1 LAVPFPFP
9 LEIFVIG
16 PALLGGV
23 VLLIWLLPRLIGRWR
38 QARYDATVAAEQERF
53 EIVAPGRPASD
64 DATPRELIRAL
75 AVQERLGDDRGGKGW
90 PTFELRAVWRDG
102 ELVWQ
107 FQSGRQMAVIAQH
120 ALGALYPGTEIR
132 RLPVSDAP
140 AVASAIGRL
149 TAPAHRP
156 LGTPETTGG
165 ASLNHLATMLAA
177 EADGA
182 EVRLRVVVRP
192 IAPKRWHGWLYPE
205 QQKKSFGAIAGQA
218 LLDAIFNRPYSD
230 APSQPVVLTE
240 DEREARKRKR
250 AARVGLEVGLVLE
263 VAGIDAGSGRA
274 LLHRLK
280 SFTTLLGDGLQS
292 IDWRVRDGAVSQPP
306 RFALGDWELA
316 QLWYLPEAGFDQA
329 GLPRHRPLVAPAPR
343 IAAGN
348 DAALTI
354 GESRDGP
361 LRLPVE
367 ALARHMAII
376 GATGSGKSTLLM
388 SLALGVLE
396 TPIGATV
403 IDPHGD
409 LAADIL
415 ARIPPRHA
423 DRVHVLR
430 LGDKAHPR
438 GFNFLERRE
447 TDEPQLVASEF
458 VGLFHDLWPD
468 YTGPKMQH
476 YLRHAL
482 LTMLA
487 HPKPQTVI
495 ELIRI
500 LTDDAFRERY
510 TRDLDDPML
519 VNFWRNEW
527 PSGVSRERDTS
538 IKAVL
543 NKLGAF
549 VSYHSIRNVVGQGT
563 STIRPRQIMDAG
575 DLLVVDLSRVGGDNA
590 RLFGAMLISRY
601 YIDAIGRQGTSR
613 DARRQHLLIVDE
625 VPTFDTRAL
634 EKIHDEGRKF
644 GLLLVTA
651 AQSLAGLG
659 VRLRDSV
666 LTNAG
671 VLALLSPGADDVQAL
686 RRLVGSLTAE
696 DLLGMRQHEMVIRMT
711 GPDGRAGVFGGM
723 VCPPPPG
730 DHRVAEALIRASD
743 ARDARPLEQVEAE
756 VRRRAGG
763 SVQPAVDGAPRLG
776 PADPK

>member
-1 LAVPFPFP
+1 
-9 LEIFVIG
+9 
-16 PALLGGV
+16 LLVGGAA
-23 VLLIWLLPRLIGRWR
+23 LLIWLLPRLFRAW
-38 QARYDATVAAEQERF
+38 QQSRYDATIAGEQERF
-53 EIVAPGRPASD
+53 EIVAPGHPAKD

-75 AVQERLGDDRGGKGW
+75 AVQERIGDDRGGKGW
-90 PTFELRAVWRDG
+90 PTFELRCVWRDG

-107 FQSGRQMAVIAQH
+107 FQGGHQMAVIAQH
-120 ALGALYPGTEIR
+120 ALGSLYPGTEIR
-132 RLPVSDAP
+132 RLPVRDAP
-140 AVASAIGRL
+140 VVASAIGRL
-149 TAPAHRP
+149 SAPSHWP
-156 LGTPETTGG
+156 LGTSETIGG
-165 ASLNHLATMLAA
+165 ATLNHLATMLAA
-177 EADGA
+177 DADGV
-182 EVRLRVVVRP
+182 EVRMRTVVRS
-192 IAPKRWHGWLYPE
+192 IAPQRWHNALYPE
-205 QQKKSFGAIAGQA
+205 RKSKSIGAIAGEA
-218 LLDAIFNRPYSD
+218 LLNMIFNRPYESAKPQTIELSD
-230 APSQPVVLTE
+230 
-240 DEREARKRKR
+240 DEHEARRRKR
-250 AARVGLEVGLVLE
+250 AARNGFEVGLVLE
-263 VAGIDAGSGRA
+263 VAGTDAASGRA

-280 SFTTLLGDGLQS
+280 TFTSLLGDGLQA
-292 IDWRVRDGAVSQPP
+292 IDWRVRDGSVSQPP
-306 RFALGDWELA
+306 RFELGDWELA
-316 QLWYLPEAGFDQA
+316 QLWYLPDAGFDQA
-329 GLPRHRPLVAPAPR
+329 GLPRHRPLVAPPPR
-343 IAAGN
+343 ISAGN
-348 DAALTI
+348 GAELTI

-361 LRLPVE
+361 LRLPLD
-367 ALARHMAII
+367 ALARHMAVI

-388 SLALGVLE
+388 SLALGVLD
-396 TPIGATV
+396 TPVGATV

-415 ARIPPRHA
+415 ASVPPRDA

-430 LGDKAHPR
+430 LGDRQHPR
-438 GFNFLERRE
+438 GFNFLER
-447 TDEPQLVASEF
+447 TDAGEPQLVASEF
-458 VGLFHDLWPD
+458 VALFHDLWPD

-487 HPKPQTVI
+487 QPKPQTVI
-495 ELIRI
+495 ELIRL

-510 TRDLDDPML
+510 THGLDDPML

-527 PSGVSRERDTS
+527 PSGANRERDTS

-563 STIRPRQIMDAG
+563 STIRPRRIMDAG

-601 YIDAIGRQGTSR
+601 YIDAVGRQGTPRESR
-613 DARRQHLLIVDE
+613 RPHLLIVDE

-651 AQSLAGLG
+651 AQSLSGLG
-659 VRLRDSV
+659 VRLRHSV

-686 RRLVGSLTAE
+686 RRLVAPLSPD

-723 VCPPPPG
+723 VCPPSPG
-730 DHRVAEALIRASD
+730 DPRVAEALIRASD
-743 ARDARPLEQVEAE
+743 TRDARPLEQVEAE

-763 SVQPAVDGAPRLG
+763 SVQPPSDGGPRPG

>member
-1 LAVPFPFP
+1 MAVPFPFP
-9 LEIFVIG
+9 LELFIFG
-16 PALLGGV
+16 PLVVGGGILV
-23 VLLIWLLPRLIGRWR
+23 VWLLPRLIGRWR
-38 QARYDATVAAEQERF
+38 QLRYDATVAGEQERF
-53 EIVAPGRPASD
+53 EIVAPGHPAKD

-75 AVQERLGDDRGGKGW
+75 AVPHRLGDDRGGKGW
-90 PTFELRAVWRDG
+90 PTFELRCVWRDG

-107 FQSGRQMAVIAQH
+107 FQGGRQMAVIAQH
-120 ALGALYPGTEIR
+120 ALGSLYPDTEIR
-132 RLPVSDAP
+132 RLPVRDAP
-140 AVASAIGRL
+140 AVVSAIGRL
-149 TAPAHRP
+149 TAPSHWP
-156 LGTPETTGG
+156 LGTPETAGG
-165 ASLNHLATMLAA
+165 AALNHLATMLAA
-177 EADGA
+177 DADGA
-182 EVRLRVVVRP
+182 EVRLRTVVRP
-192 IAPKRWHGWLYPE
+192 IAPQRWHNALYPE
-205 QQKKSFGAIAGQA
+205 RKSKSMGAIVGEA
-218 LLDAIFNRPYSD
+218 LLDTIFQREYGSADPKPIELSD
-230 APSQPVVLTE
+230 
-240 DEREARKRKR
+240 DEREARRRKR
-250 AARVGLEVGLVLE
+250 AAKSGFEVGLVLE
-263 VAGIDAGSGRA
+263 VAGTDVASARA
-274 LLHRLK
+274 LLHRLQ
-280 SFTTLLGDGLQS
+280 SFTSLLGDELQS
-292 IDWRVRDGAVSQPP
+292 IEWRVRDGAVGQPP
-306 RFALGDWELA
+306 RFWLGDWELA
-316 QLWYLPEAGFDQA
+316 QLWYLPDAGFDQA
-329 GLPRHRPLVAPAPR
+329 GLPRHRPLVAPPPR

-348 DAALTI
+348 GAALTI

-361 LRLPVE
+361 LRLPLD
-367 ALARHMAII
+367 ALARHMAVI

-388 SLALGVLE
+388 SLALGVLD
-396 TPIGATV
+396 TPVGATV

-409 LAADIL
+409 LATDIL

-430 LGDKAHPR
+430 LGDRDHPR
-438 GFNFLERRE
+438 GFNFLER
-447 TDEPQLVASEF
+447 TGSAEPQLVASEF
-458 VGLFHDLWPD
+458 VVLFHDLWPD

-487 HPKPQTVI
+487 QPKPQTVI
-495 ELIRI
+495 ELIRV
-500 LTDDAFRERY
+500 LTDDDFRERY
-510 TRDLDDPML
+510 THSLDDPML
-519 VNFWRNEW
+519 ANFWRNEW
-527 PSGVSRERDTS
+527 PSGASRERDTS

-549 VSYHSIRNVVGQGT
+549 VSYHSIRNVVGQGA

-601 YIDAIGRQGTSR
+601 YIDAVGRQGTPRESR
-613 DARRQHLLIVDE
+613 RPHLLIVDE

-686 RRLVGSLTAE
+686 RRLVAPLTPD

-723 VCPPPPG
+723 VCPPLSG
-730 DHRVAEALIRASD
+730 DPRVAEALIRASD
-743 ARDARPLEQVEAE
+743 ARDARPLDQVETE

-763 SVQPAVDGAPRLG
+763 SVEPPTDGSPRLG
-776 PADPK
+776 PTDPK

>member
-1 LAVPFPFP
+1 MAVPFPLPF
-9 LEIFVIG
+9 EIFVVG

-23 VLLIWLLPRLIGRWR
+23 VLLVWLLPRLFRNW
-38 QARYDATVAAEQERF
+38 QQSRYDATVAAEQERF
-53 EIVAPGRPASD
+53 EIVTPGRPAKD

-75 AVQERLGDDRGGKGW
+75 APQQRLGDDRGGKGW
-90 PTFELRAVWRDG
+90 PTFELRTEWRGG

-107 FQSGRQMAVIAQH
+107 FQGGRQMAVRAQH
-120 ALGALYPGTEIR
+120 ALGALYPDTEIQR
-132 RLPVSDAP
+132 MPVRDAP
-140 AVASAIGRL
+140 AVASVLGRL
-149 TAPAHRP
+149 TAPAHLP

-165 ASLNHLATMLAA
+165 SPLNHLATMLAT

-192 IAPKRWHGWLYPE
+192 IAPQRWHGWLYPE
-205 QQKKSFGAIAGQA
+205 QRKKSFGAIAGQA

-230 APSQPVVLTE
+230 ASSQPIALSD
-240 DEREARKRKR
+240 DEREACRRKR
-250 AARVGLEVGLVLE
+250 AAKVGLEVGLVLE
-263 VAGIDAGSGRA
+263 VAGTDVKSGRA
-274 LLHRLK
+274 LLHRLS
-280 SFTTLLGDGLQS
+280 SFTSLLGDGLQS
-292 IDWRVRDGAVSQPP
+292 IEWRVRDGAVSQPP

-316 QLWYLPEAGFDQA
+316 QLWYLPDAGFDQA
-329 GLPRHRPLVAPAPR
+329 GLSRHRPLVAPPSR
-343 IAAGN
+343 IVAGN
-348 DAALTI
+348 GASLTI

-361 LRLPVE
+361 LRLPLD

-396 TPIGATV
+396 TPVGATV

-415 ARIPPRHA
+415 ARVPPRHA

-487 HPKPQTVI
+487 QPKPQTVI

-510 TRDLDDPML
+510 TRGLDDPML

-527 PSGVSRERDTS
+527 PSGANRERDTS

-563 STIRPRQIMDAG
+563 STIRPRHIMDAG

-601 YIDAIGRQGTSR
+601 YIDAIGRQGTDRSS
-613 DARRQHLLIVDE
+613 RRQHLLIVDE

-651 AQSLAGLG
+651 AQSLSGLG

-686 RRLVGSLTAE
+686 RRLVAPLSAE

-711 GPDGRAGVFGGM
+711 GPDGRAGVVGGM

-730 DHRVAEALIRASD
+730 GLAVAEALIAASD
-743 ARDARPLEQVEAE
+743 LRDARPLDQVCAE
-756 VRRRAGG
+756 VHWRSGG
-763 SVQPAVDGAPRLG
+763 DEPGEDAAPAPG